1 MANIIEYSLHIDFE
15 PATWH
20 DSDGQKPLICLYLE
34 DCVLVGSVIKY
45 DEGGHCDCIM
55 TSSSN

>member
-1 MANIIEYSLHIDFE
+1 MANIIEYNIDFE